1 MDSFESELRAALG
14 ANYVLERE
22 LTGSGMSRVFVATE
36 ASLNRKVV
44 VKVLPPDLAAG
55 VNRERFR
62 REIQLAAQLQH
73 PHIVPLH
80 AAGSAGDSLYFTM
93 PFIEGESLRHAL
105 HEGVKFSSREVV
117 RILHDVADALAYAH
131 SRGVIHR
138 DIKPG
143 NVLRSGSH
151 AVVTDF
157 GVAKAI
163 SAALPS
169 VGMTTSGMAIGTPAY
184 MAPEQLAGD
193 PAADHRV
200 DIYAVG
206 LLGYELLAG
215 EAPFKASSPQET
227 MAAQLTRAPEP
238 ISKRR
243 PDAPPALAA
252 LLTRCLAKNPAD
264 RPQTATEVVSLL
276 DSLEISSGAMAPLR
290 AFTPARM
297 WVAGGLVAAAAVVAL
312 AMWPRDNV
320 LGDPPPPR
328 IGDTSNVVQV
338 PLTVPAVLTREDS
351 LAIARAIQQKIGE
364 QNAAVV
370 AKAESSHTKPPAP
383 AQGVAAGVAAAEE
396 LSRNMTRMV
405 DSLRAEIQKAVLDS
419 VTQVRGIPRGYTF
432 VTGDASMDSMVMRL
446 SRDAARRGDR
456 PQFEGGQRDLM
467 RPPPAPTPGRNP
479 LSGEAFEERERN
491 MGPPRRVFVSY
502 PNLSS
507 RWAFLTP
514 QTDSMVDRLRATLQ
528 RDGRYIVIPSDSV
541 KQALARSRNI
551 SAISDSLNVELFAS
565 VGASV
570 LPDTSILWVITTR
583 DLTAT
588 PAYSN
593 RAVQRR
599 TTRPE
604 LLKGL
609 DTLYTWTARLL
620 REQDRAPRRSSRS
633 DHRPQ

>member
-1 MDSFESELRAALG
+1 MADSFETELSNALG
-14 ANYVLERE
+14 EAYVLERE

-36 ASLNRKVV
+36 KSLNRQVV
-44 VKVLPPDLAAG
+44 VKVLPPELAAG

-80 AAGSAGDSLYFTM
+80 AAGSTGDLLYFTM
-93 PFIEGESLRHAL
+93 PYIEGESLRHAL
-105 HEGVKFSSREVV
+105 HENVRFSPREVV
-117 RILHDVADALAYAH
+117 RILHDVSDALAYAH

-243 PDAPPALAA
+243 PDAPPALAS

-264 RPQTATEVVSLL
+264 RPQSANEVVSLL
-276 DSLEISSGAMAPLR
+276 DSLEISSGAMAPQR

-297 WVAGGLVAAAAVVAL
+297 WVMGGIVAAAAVAAVAL
-312 AMWPRDNV
+312 WPRDDV
-320 LGDPPPPR
+320 IPAATGASTTIIPVTP
-328 IGDTSNVVQV
+328 TAAA
-338 PLTVPAVLTREDS
+338 LTHDDS
-351 LAIARAIQQKIGE
+351 MAIARAIQKRIGE
-364 QNAAVV
+364 
-370 AKAESSHTKPPAP
+370 EPPAVTARADSVLRKP
-383 AQGVAAGVAAAEE
+383 EAVSAAEKAAAAED
-396 LSRNMTRMV
+396 LSRTIARV
-405 DSLRAEIQKAVLDS
+405 ADSLRIAIQKAVLDS
-419 VTQVRGIPRGYTF
+419 VTQVRGVAPGSYGRGQA
-432 VTGDASMDSMVMRL
+432 GIDSMVRL
-446 SRDAARRGDR
+446 LTRESERLARGPDGMFR
-456 PQFEGGQRDLM
+456 E
-467 RPPPAPTPGRNP
+467 PPGMTSNQLTR
-479 LSGEAFEERERN
+479 EAFADRAAHL
-491 MGPPRRVFVSY
+491 GPPRRLFVSY
-502 PNLSS
+502 PAPSS
-507 RWAFLTP
+507 RTRSIAP
-514 QTDSMVDRLRATLQ
+514 QLDSLVDSLRSAL
-528 RDGRYIVIPSDSV
+528 GRNRRYVLVPEDSV
-541 KQALARSRNI
+541 REALAKTRSV
-551 SAISDSLNVELFAS
+551 SAISDSMNVELFTS
-565 VGASV
+565 ISASV
-570 LPDTSILWVITTR
+570 LPDTSVIWQVMSR
-583 DLTAT
+583 DLGANTTYAT
-588 PAYSN
+588 
-593 RAVQRR
+593 RAITMRS
-599 TTRPE
+599 TRPD
-604 LLKGL
+604 LLRGIDSLVLATMK
-609 DTLYTWTARLL
+609 LL
-620 REQDRAPRRSSRS
+620 REQDHAPRRHSPDPR
-633 DHRPQ
+633 DTRRRQ

>member
-1 MDSFESELRAALG
+1 MSGLDSFETELQSALG
-14 ANYVLERE
+14 DGYVLERE

-36 ASLNRKVV
+36 KSLNRQVV
-44 VKVLPPDLAAG
+44 VKVLPPELAAG

-80 AAGSAGDSLYFTM
+80 AAGSAGDLLYFTM
-93 PFIEGESLRHAL
+93 PYIEGESLRHAL
-105 HEGVKFSSREVV
+105 HEGVRFSPREVV
-117 RILHDVADALAYAH
+117 RILHDVSDALAYAH

-264 RPQTATEVVSLL
+264 RPQTATEIVSLL
-276 DSLEISSGAMAPLR
+276 DSLEISSGAMMPQR
-290 AFTPARM
+290 AFTPRRA
-297 WVAGGLVAAAAVVAL
+297 WILGGLVTAAAVSAIAL
-312 AMWPRDNV
+312 WPRQEV
-320 LGDPPPPR
+320 QPTGVVGDS
-328 IGDTSNVVQV
+328 T
-338 PLTVPAVLTREDS
+338 PAAATAPAALTREDS
-351 LAIARAIQQKIGE
+351 LAIAAAIQQKLGE
-364 QNAAVV
+364 QQMTVT
-370 AKAESSHTKPPAP
+370 AKAESAVTKPV
-383 AQGVAAGVAAAEE
+383 QAGGGERAVAAAAED
-396 LSRNMTRMV
+396 LSRSVTRMV

-419 VTQVRGIPRGYTF
+419 VTRVRGTGQTLTFSMGDPKIDSIVRRFQRDNERRG
-432 VTGDASMDSMVMRL
+432 TGRGPDVIIRPEHLGDQQRRSEQQLLRAHEL
-446 SRDAARRGDR
+446 SREAFAARM
-456 PQFEGGQRDLM
+456 ETL
-467 RPPPAPTPGRNP
+467 
-479 LSGEAFEERERN
+479 
-491 MGPPRRVFVSY
+491 GPPRRVFVSY
-502 PNLSS
+502 PALNS
-507 RWAFLTP
+507 RSKFLAP
-514 QTDSMVDRLRATLQ
+514 QVDSVVDSLRRTLA
-528 RDGRYIVIPSDSV
+528 RDPRFVVIPADSV
-541 KQALARSRNI
+541 RAMLARTRTI
-551 SAISDSLNVELFAS
+551 SAISDSMDVQLFAS
-565 VGASV
+565 IGASV
-570 LPDTSILWVITTR
+570 LPDTSVIWQVTSR
-583 DLTAT
+583 DLTAHS
-588 PAYSN
+588 AYMT
-593 RAVQRR
+593 RAV
-599 TTRPE
+599 TMHGFKPDV
-604 LLKGL
+604 LSGMDSLVIA
-609 DTLYTWTARLL
+609 TARFLK
-620 REQDRAPRRSSRS
+620 EQDRAPRRTLLGQNR
-633 DHRPQ
+633 